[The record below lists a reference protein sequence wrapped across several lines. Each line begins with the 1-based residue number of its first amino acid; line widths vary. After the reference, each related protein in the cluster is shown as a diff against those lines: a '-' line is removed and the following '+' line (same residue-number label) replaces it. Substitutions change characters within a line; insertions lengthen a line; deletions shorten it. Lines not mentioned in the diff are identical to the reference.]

1 MLYIDIC
8 FFITLIKLK
17 DSVMDARLRKKL
29 RHNLTRLITLTLFS
43 FSASH
48 VSAAEKITIFAA
60 SSLTNV
66 MTEIGQNFADN
77 HFENN
82 TPRIQPVF
90 SFASS
95 STLARQIAQGAPA
108 QIYLSANQKWMDYL
122 IKQQAVAP
130 QSKVTL
136 LRNSLVLIAPKSST
150 VNKIELTPQWD
161 LSAIIGD
168 SRMAV
173 GDPDHVPAG
182 SYARQALEY
191 LQLWQQAAP
200 LLARAN
206 NARGALALVERGEAP
221 LGIVYATDALVA
233 KKVKTLATF
242 PANSHQPIEY
252 PLVLI
257 NKNPSAAVDA
267 FYQYLQGSE
276 AKAVFVKH
284 GFEVN

>member
-1 MLYIDIC
+1 
-8 FFITLIKLK
+8 
-17 DSVMDARLRKKL
+17 MDARLRRNLENNL
-29 RHNLTRLITLTLFS
+29 RKMSRLITLALLA
-43 FSASH
+43 FSASY

-66 MTEIGQNFADN
+66 MTEIGQNFVNSRFVDSQVSNSPA
-77 HFENN
+77 
-82 TPRIQPVF
+82 IQPVF

-130 QSKVTL
+130 QSRVTL
-136 LRNSLVLIAPKSST
+136 LRNSLVLIAPEAST

-161 LSAIIGD
+161 LTTSIGD

-173 GDPDHVPAG
+173 GDPDHVPVG
-182 SYARQALEY
+182 RYAKQALES

-206 NARGALALVERGEAP
+206 NARGALALVECGEAP

-242 PANSHQPIEY
+242 PADSHQPIEY
-252 PLVLI
+252 PLVLV
-257 NKNPSAAVDA
+257 NKKPGAAVEA
-267 FYQYLQGSE
+267 FYQYLQGAE
-276 AKAVFVKH
+276 ARAVFVKH

>member
-1 MLYIDIC
+1 
-8 FFITLIKLK
+8 
-17 DSVMDARLRKKL
+17 MDARLKNDLRENVTKKL
-29 RHNLTRLITLTLFS
+29 AKKLSRLITLTLFV
-43 FSASH
+43 FSACP

-66 MTEIGQNFADN
+66 MTEIGHDFMDSQVSNSHA
-77 HFENN
+77 
-82 TPRIQPVF
+82 IQPVF

-130 QSKVTL
+130 QSRVTL
-136 LRNSLVLIAPKSST
+136 LRNSLVLIAPKTSS
-150 VNKIELTPQWD
+150 VNKIELSPQWD
-161 LSAIIGD
+161 ISASIGD

-182 SYARQALEY
+182 SYARQALEH

-206 NARGALALVERGEAP
+206 NARGALVLVERGEAP

-233 KKVKTLATF
+233 KKVKILATF
-242 PANSHQPIEY
+242 PADSHQPIEY
-252 PLVLI
+252 PLVLV
-257 NKNPSAAVDA
+257 NKKPSAAVEA
-267 FYQYLQGSE
+267 FYQYLQG
-276 AKAVFVKH
+276 AQARAVFVKH